1 MYKDS
6 LFSTSLPAFVMTYLF
21 VIDFLTDLRGY
32 LIVVLTCISLIIS
45 DVEHLFMCWLA
56 ICIYSLEKWLFRFY
70 AHFKILLFVLLLL
83 SLISFL
89 HIYTYTHIHVYL
101 NINYL
106 IDVVC
111 KCFLL
116 FCRLPFHLA
125 DFFVSFC
132 FSCAVAF

>member
-89 HIYTYTHIHVYL
+89 YILDINPLSDRWFANIFFHSMDCLFILLSVTFALWELLIYL
-101 NINYL
+101 
-106 IDVVC
+106 
-111 KCFLL
+111 KF
-116 FCRLPFHLA
+116 
-125 DFFVSFC
+125 
-132 FSCAVAF
+132 

>member
-1 MYKDS
+1 
-6 LFSTSLPAFVMTYLF
+6 MTYLF

-56 ICIYSLEKWLFRFY
+56 ICIYSLGKWLFRFY

-89 HIYTYTHIHVYL
+89 HILDINPL
-101 NINYL
+101 SDRWFANIFSHPVSCLFILL
-106 IDVVC
+106 II
-111 KCFLL
+111 
-116 FCRLPFHLA
+116 
-125 DFFVSFC
+125 SF
-132 FSCAVAF
+132 AGQ